1 MSTIYT
7 EIVAQF
13 FHAVS
18 QQEDLQQQLI
28 ATRNPEEVV
37 KVAQD
42 YDFKFT
48 VADWQQ
54 VIQGHQSSHSAS
66 DTLKNEI
73 IELDVT
79 EEQLDA
85 WWKFAW
91 ETGDIHLIGWVYD
104 KRDAITWLQLLD
116 EFKVIKKEGQS
127 KSSAKVNQC
136 DGEIV
141 QINVMDS
148 R

>member
-1 MSTIYT
+1 MSIIYT
-7 EIVAQF
+7 ENVAQF

-18 QQEDLQQQLI
+18 QQEDLKQQLI

-42 YDFKFT
+42 YNFKFT

-54 VIQGHQSSHSAS
+54 FIQGHHSSQPTS
-66 DTLKNEI
+66 DTFKNEI
-73 IELDVT
+73 IGLDVT

-91 ETGDIHLIGWVYD
+91 ETGDINLIGWVSD
-104 KRDAITWLQLLD
+104 KRDAITWVQLLD
-116 EFKVIKKEGQS
+116 EFKVIKK
-127 KSSAKVNQC
+127 N
-136 DGEIV
+136 D
-141 QINVMDS
+141 
-148 R
+148 

>member
-7 EIVAQF
+7 ETVAQF
-13 FHAVS
+13 FHAIS
-18 QQEDLQQQLI
+18 QQEDLKQQLI

-48 VADWQQ
+48 VVDWQQ
-54 VIQGHQSSHSAS
+54 FIQGHHSSQPTS
-66 DTLKNEI
+66 DTFKNEI
-73 IELDVT
+73 IGLDVT

-91 ETGDIHLIGWVYD
+91 ETGDINLIGWVYD
-104 KRDAITWLQLLD
+104 KRDAINWVQLLD
-116 EFKVIKKEGQS
+116 EFKVIKK
-127 KSSAKVNQC
+127 
-136 DGEIV
+136 D
-141 QINVMDS
+141 D
-148 R
+148 